1 MNEVINDIKK
11 EIKQNE
17 IVIIATSGGP
27 DSMALI
33 NILKNINKYKLIC
46 AHVNHKLRK
55 ESNAEAKMVK
65 NYCKEN
71 NIIFEYHEI
80 DNYKGN
86 TEAHAREKRYIFF
99 ESLIKKYKS
108 KYLLTAHHGDDLI
121 ETMLMRISRGS
132 NFEGYMGFSKI
143 TKRDSYYLY
152 RPLIYVTK
160 DEILNYCEKNKIDY
174 ATDITNKD
182 DKYTRN
188 RFRKYI
194 LPPLKK
200 ENPNIH
206 KSFLKLNATIK
217 EYDEYVNKQ
226 VSKIINEVYVE
237 GNIIISK
244 FIKEDNIIQKKILI
258 TILKEIYKTD
268 INEIKEIHINNIIKI
283 LKDKKPNQS
292 INLPK
297 AYILNKSYDKAH
309 IQKEELNKPYDYI
322 IKDDL
327 ILPNSHKIKIIK
339 ETNDNSN
346 NILKINSKE
355 IKLPLHIRSRK
366 NGDKIEIKGLKGSK
380 KIKDIFIDEKLPKDQ
395 RDIYPLVTDDNG
407 IILWIPGIKKSKF
420 DKSKNENYDIIVKYF

>member
-1 MNEVINDIKK
+1 
-11 EIKQNE
+11 
-17 IVIIATSGGP
+17 
-27 DSMALI
+27 
-33 NILKNINKYKLIC
+33 
-46 AHVNHKLRK
+46 
-55 ESNAEAKMVK
+55 
-65 NYCKEN
+65 
-71 NIIFEYHEI
+71 
-80 DNYKGN
+80 
-86 TEAHAREKRYIFF
+86 
-99 ESLIKKYKS
+99 
-108 KYLLTAHHGDDLI
+108 
-121 ETMLMRISRGS
+121 MRISRGS

-395 RDIYPLVTDDNG
+395 RDIYPLV
-407 IILWIPGIKKSKF
+407 
-420 DKSKNENYDIIVKYF
+420 YFEFKI